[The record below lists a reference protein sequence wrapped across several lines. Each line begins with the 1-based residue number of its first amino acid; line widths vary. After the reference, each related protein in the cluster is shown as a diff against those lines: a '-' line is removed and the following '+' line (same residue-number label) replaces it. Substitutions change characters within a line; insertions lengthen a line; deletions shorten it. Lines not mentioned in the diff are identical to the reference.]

1 MIQTNGMEQS
11 GDCSM
16 SLKAVVYGRIFF
28 AVALAVFG
36 IQYFQFGKYQ
46 GGLPPVPP
54 WAPGGAIGAYL
65 VGVIL
70 LAAAISFAI
79 NKEVRISA
87 LVIGSLFLFCVLFF
101 HLQHFSA
108 VVHDGNDRTRA
119 FEPFALAGAL
129 LVLATLQPP
138 RGSTNTAPN
147 LNANLML
154 LGRIIFGVSMVIFG
168 WQHFLYAAFLAT
180 LVPAWLPAHLF
191 WIYFTGTGMV
201 AAGLGITFNVLGGIA
216 SYGLALM
223 FGLWVLVLHGPRV
236 IAQPHHG
243 DEIASLFVAL
253 AFCGASLIIAGA
265 MAGAL
270 PASGRLP
277 SPKRTET

>member
-1 MIQTNGMEQS
+1 MEQS

-16 SLKAVVYGRIFF
+16 SLRAVFFGRIFF

-54 WAPGGAIGAYL
+54 WAPGGAVGAYL

-70 LAAAISFAI
+70 LAAAISLAI
-79 NKEVRISA
+79 NKEARVSA
-87 LVIGSLFLFCVLFF
+87 LVIGSLFLLCVVFL

-119 FEPFALAGAL
+119 FEPFALAGAAF
-129 LVLATLQPP
+129 VLAAVSPQGSIKSAP
-138 RGSTNTAPN
+138 R
-147 LNANLML
+147 LNANLIL
-154 LGRIIFGVSMVIFG
+154 VGRIIFGLSMVIFG
-168 WQHFLYAAFLAT
+168 WQHFLYAQFLAT
-180 LVPAWLPAHLF
+180 LVPAWLLAHLF
-191 WIYFTGTGMV
+191 WIYFTGTGMI
-201 AAGLGITFNVLGGIA
+201 AAGLGITFNVLAAISG
-216 SYGLALM
+216 YGLALM

-236 IAQPHHG
+236 IAKPHNG
-243 DEIASLFVAL
+243 DEISSLFVAL
-253 AFCGASLIIAGA
+253 AFCGASLIAAGA
-265 MAGAL
+265 M

-277 SPKRTET
+277 SPKNAQS

>member
-1 MIQTNGMEQS
+1 
-11 GDCSM
+11 M

-87 LVIGSLFLFCVLFF
+87 LVIGGLFLLCVLFF

-108 VVHDGNDRTRA
+108 VVHDGGERTRA

-129 LVLATLQPP
+129 LVLAALLQ
-138 RGSTNTAPN
+138 RDTSGGATSIASSKN
-147 LNANLML
+147 LILF
-154 LGRIIFGVSMVIFG
+154 GRVIFGVSMVIFG

-191 WIYFTGTGMV
+191 WIYFTGTGMI
-201 AAGLGITFNVLGGIA
+201 AAGLAITFNVLGEIA

-236 IAQPHHG
+236 IVKPHNG

-265 MAGAL
+265 L
-270 PASGRLP
+270 PAAGHLP
-277 SPKRTET
+277 SAKRAET